1 MAQLLEMFDATQ
13 IAPEQSGS
21 SPQLP
26 LGKHPVVIVES
37 EVKATK
43 AGDGGYLAFVLEV
56 IDGPARGER
65 GIMRLNLYSSSE
77 KAKIRAQGQASALSH
92 VTGIYK
98 WQDTNLLHNK
108 PFVVDV
114 GTSQLTDEQ
123 KTAQLAGQSVTPF
136 TQVNKIL
143 DMQGNE
149 PGKAPNQQQQQPQ
162 QQQPQQN
169 FQPPAQQQQPQ
180 QNWNQQPANQQQQPA
195 QQTTAAPAQTWGNQQ
210 PAGQQQPAQQGWQQ
224 GNPSQ
229 PAQGAP
235 AGGMPWGQPK

>member
-1 MAQLLEMFDATQ
+1 MAQLLELFDATVV
-13 IAPEQSGS
+13 APEQSGG

-56 IDGPARGER
+56 IDGPNKGER
-65 GIMRLNLYSSSE
+65 GVMRINLYSSSE
-77 KAKIRAQGQASALSH
+77 KAKVRAQGQASALSH
-92 VTGIYK
+92 VTGVYK
-98 WQDTNLLHNK
+98 WNDTAMLHGK

-123 KTAQLAGQSVTPF
+123 KTAQLAGQTVTPF

-143 DMQGNE
+143 DMGGNE
-149 PGKAPNQQQQQPQ
+149 PGKTPNQQH
-162 QQQPQQN
+162 
-169 FQPPAQQQQPQ
+169 
-180 QNWNQQPANQQQQPA
+180 QQPA
-195 QQTTAAPAQTWGNQQ
+195 QQQAPAQSVQSFQATALQTNQQ
-210 PAGQQQPAQQGWQQ
+210 PAQNWSTQGQPAQQQPAAQGWQQ
-224 GNPSQ
+224 GNPA

-235 AGGMPWGQPK
+235 AGGMPWGKPQ